1 MQHFRRLAATTVM
14 GCLLGVMLG
23 AAPGRAQDATP
34 AASAPAPGGYVQ
46 RGVPAEATAENAVI
60 AKTRA
65 IAAAQRLA
73 YERMAGELG
82 ISRSVSDSQI
92 DSLVDSIIVEQERTT
107 RTGYSGRLTINFNA
121 NRVGGRSGGGGGS
134 SSSGGGSASASSGG
148 GDAAPPVTPGR
159 GGSSYASSYIEASAS
174 YASMREWLEL
184 RRRLVAS
191 PEVASVDILGIAV
204 DGARLRIG
212 LRNTPDVAAQ
222 GLPASG
228 IMVGG
233 GMPAAAAPGA
243 MVAPPGSLARPVP
256 YGTPVP
262 PAYAP
267 GGSTPGAPP
276 SGPWQIGLARGA

>member
-14 GCLLGVMLG
+14 GCLLGVTLG

-82 ISRSVSDSQI
+82 ISKSVSDSQI
-92 DSLVDSIIVEQERTT
+92 DRLIDSIVVEQERTT

-121 NRVGGRSGGGGGS
+121 NRVGGRSGGGGG
-134 SSSGGGSASASSGG
+134 GGGSASAASGG
-148 GDAAPPVTPGR
+148 GDAAPPVNPSR
-159 GGSSYASSYIEASAS
+159 GASAYVEASAS
-174 YASMREWLEL
+174 YATMREWLEL
-184 RRRLVAS
+184 RRRLAAS

-212 LRNTPDVAAQ
+212 LRNTPDMAMQ

-233 GMPAAAAPGA
+233 GMPAAAPGA

-276 SGPWQIGLARGA
+276 AGPWQIGLARGA

>member
-23 AAPGRAQDATP
+23 AAPVLAQEPPA
-34 AASAPAPGGYVQ
+34 AASAPAPGGFVQ

-92 DSLVDSIIVEQERTT
+92 DGLIDSIIVEQERTT

-121 NRVGGRSGGGGGS
+121 NRVQGRSGGG
-134 SSSGGGSASASSGG
+134 GGGSASASSGG
-148 GDAAPPVTPGR
+148 GDAAPPVNPSR
-159 GGSSYASSYIEASAS
+159 GVSSYIEASAS
-174 YASMREWLEL
+174 YSSMREWLEL
-184 RRRLVAS
+184 RRRLLAN

-212 LRNTPDVAAQ
+212 LRHTPDMAMQ

-233 GMPAAAAPGA
+233 GMPSAAPGA

-262 PAYAP
+262 PGYAP
-267 GGSTPGAPP
+267 GMAPGGMAPGAMPV
-276 SGPWQIGLARGA
+276 GPWQIGLAQGA

>member
-1 MQHFRRLAATTVM
+1 MQHFRRLAATIVM
-14 GCLLGVMLG
+14 GCLLGVTLG

-46 RGVPAEATAENAVI
+46 RGVPAEATAENAVV

-82 ISRSVSDSQI
+82 ISKSASDSQI
-92 DSLVDSIIVEQERTT
+92 DRMIDSIVVEQERTT

-121 NRVGGRSGGGGGS
+121 NRVGGRSGGGGS
-134 SSSGGGSASASSGG
+134 GSAPAAPGG
-148 GDAAPPVTPGR
+148 GDAAAPVNPRSGA
-159 GGSSYASSYIEASAS
+159 ASSYVEASAS

-184 RRRLVAS
+184 RRRLAAS

-212 LRNTPDVAAQ
+212 LRNTPDMAAQ

-233 GMPAAAAPGA
+233 DMPAAAPGA

-267 GGSTPGAPP
+267 GGTTPGAPP